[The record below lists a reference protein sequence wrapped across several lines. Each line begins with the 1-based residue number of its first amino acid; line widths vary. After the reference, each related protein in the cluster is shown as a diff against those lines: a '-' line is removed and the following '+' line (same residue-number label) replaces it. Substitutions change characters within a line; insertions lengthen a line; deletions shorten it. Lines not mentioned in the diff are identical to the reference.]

1 DQALNKPRQ
10 AATENKKHDWQL
22 NLDGG
27 RIANRTVMVIGETQ
41 YELGGWFEQ
50 SSLRHPIYQF
60 VDRDTTSYGA
70 YGRLVNSTPLAGR
83 DNRFTLGLT
92 WSAGKIDAQNS
103 VNAEGNRLEKL
114 SASKDKANNLTAYAE
129 N

>member
-1 DQALNKPRQ
+1 ML
-10 AATENKKHDWQL
+10 
-22 NLDGG
+22 
-27 RIANRTVMVIGETQ
+27 VIGETQ

-60 VDRDTTSYGA
+60 VDRDTSSYGA
-70 YGRLVNSTPLAGR
+70 YGRLVNTSPLAGR

-103 VNAEGNRLEKL
+103 VNVGGNRLENYLPAK
-114 SASKDKANNLTAYAE
+114 TGPTT
-129 N
+129 